1 MNKDH
6 FHKNYYSI
14 QLLALYY
21 AAGLCVKRDLKIAK
35 ALRKA
40 AIQYF
45 LKSAETTNTVS
56 KKSAKSMKFFEN
68 AAILGSKQARA
79 ILSKQN
85 SHEFG
90 NNFTQALSQI
100 ESGQSF
106 AVDIWDMYECGS
118 LTDTE
123 FRTLT
128 VHALFSES
136 MHSDALILFLS
147 KSWINESTTEYSLRY
162 MSLLELACKLQ
173 NGIAYY
179 LLGLEYLSEERLE
192 KNSSKAVELFY
203 LSAQTGFYKGM
214 YVHGIHLIE
223 SAEGTSAQIE
233 EGLTFIKK
241 AADIGYDLAQDWL
254 IAHNE
259 KAKGQ

>member
-1 MNKDH
+1 MNKYH

-21 AAGLCVKRDLKIAK
+21 AAGLCGKRDLKLAK
-35 ALRKA
+35 DLRRT

-45 LKSAETTNTVS
+45 LKSAETTGTVS
-56 KKSAKSMKFFEN
+56 KKSGKSMKFFEN

-79 ILSKQN
+79 ILSKKN

-90 NNFTQALSQI
+90 DNFTQALFQI

-106 AVDIWDMYECGS
+106 AGHIWDMYECGS

-128 VHALFSES
+128 VHALFSKS

-147 KSWINESTTEYSLRY
+147 KSWRNESTTEYSLRY
-162 MSLLELACKLQ
+162 ISLLELVCELQ
-173 NGIAYY
+173 NGSAYY

-192 KNSSKAVELFY
+192 KNSSKAVELFS

-223 SAEGTSAQIE
+223 SAEGSSEQVKQ
-233 EGLTFIKK
+233 GLNFIKK
-241 AADIGYDLAQDWL
+241 AADNGYDLAQDWL